1 MFIIVSMLYA
11 VRGVFLSLLLV
22 VAIETAGQSQLRQ
35 ASDLYDLGREANL
48 RTIPVVLFFSSAH
61 CEYCDLVRNEFL
73 NHLSTDPAFMHRL
86 LLREVRMDS
95 NHPLLDFSRQ
105 SIPHATFT
113 EHRVIKLVPTIQ
125 FTDGVGDILVEDIVG
140 VTTLGFYGAYLEQAI
155 EQSLNILRLRN

>member
-1 MFIIVSMLYA
+1 MFIMFA
-11 VRGVFLSLLLV
+11 MLLLV
-22 VAIETAGQSQLRQ
+22 RRLLILVFLAVAIESTAQGELRM
-35 ASDLYDLGREANL
+35 ANDLHGLGRESDL
-48 RTIPVVLFFSSAH
+48 RKIPVVLFFSSVH
-61 CEYCDLVRNEFL
+61 CEYCDLVRDEFL
-73 NHLSTDPAFMHRL
+73 NHLPTDPAFMNKL

-105 SIPHATFT
+105 SITHATFT
-113 EHRVIKLVPTIQ
+113 EQRVIELVPTIQ

>member
-1 MFIIVSMLYA
+1 M
-11 VRGVFLSLLLV
+11 LLLV
-22 VAIETAGQSQLRQ
+22 RRLLVFVFLAVAIESAARGELRM
-35 ASDLYDLGREANL
+35 ANDLHGLGRESGL
-48 RTIPVVLFFSSAH
+48 RKVPVVLFFSSVH
-61 CEYCDLVRNEFL
+61 CEYCDLVRDEFL
-73 NHLSTDPAFMHRL
+73 NYLSTDPAFMNKL

-105 SIPHATFT
+105 SITHATFT
-113 EHRVIKLVPTIQ
+113 EQRVIELVPTIQ